1 MTLFLSIAIGVVGTY
16 FVSIA
21 IFNTRRELAWARM
34 ALCAMFGE
42 PIAGERLRAMYGEPL
57 AGQRLRAMTAAANTH
72 AGALLLELGR
82 YYRSDYER
90 HGKDHADAMAREV
103 YGRVA
108 VAMAVPSDRAGA

>member
-34 ALCAMFGE
+34 A
-42 PIAGERLRAMYGEPL
+42 LRAMYGEPL

>member
-1 MTLFLSIAIGVVGTY
+1 MTLFLWTSLGAIATY
-16 FVSIA
+16 FVLIA

-34 ALCAMFGE
+34 A
-42 PIAGERLRAMYGEPL
+42 LRAMYGEPL
-57 AGQRLRAMTAAANTH
+57 AGQRLRAMTAARNAH
-72 AGALLLELGR
+72 AALLLDLGR

-108 VAMAVPSDRAGA
+108 VAMAPPSNRAGA